1 MHATFLHVKIHKE
14 TDICGDVMTPTK
26 NIFFNQQGI
35 VDDFA
40 AQKRDN
46 MEVGKL
52 KILLQSLM
60 KYSYIENFHST

>member
-1 MHATFLHVKIHKE
+1 MHATFLHVRLHKE

-46 MEVGKL
+46 MEVGKQ
-52 KILLQSLM
+52 KIRLQSFNE
-60 KYSYIENFHST
+60 I

>member
-1 MHATFLHVKIHKE
+1 
-14 TDICGDVMTPTK
+14 MTPTK

-52 KILLQSLM
+52 KILLHRVNE
-60 KYSYIENFHST
+60 I

>member
-1 MHATFLHVKIHKE
+1 MHATFLHVRLQKE
-14 TDICGDVMTPTK
+14 TDICGDAMTPTK

-52 KILLQSLM
+52 KILLQRFNE
-60 KYSYIENFHST
+60 I